1 MTSAR
6 KPPTVLKAAF
16 LSNPPKVAKGKRQE
30 FRDAATKGLAAR
42 VNDKGQVSFIYVGRF
57 PGGKGVDRRTIGIF
71 DEKAAALELDLQSKG
86 KDLPRPPAAMS
97 LARARAIAGE
107 WSTLIAMGIDP
118 AKHEGEI
125 AAERDR
131 RRQNTFAAVVE
142 DYLED
147 IPTRKRNRHAEQD
160 KREIRRELLE
170 RKDKDGKVWKNP
182 WASKPI
188 AEVTDADVA
197 ELIVAIRDGKHRER
211 AAPGQAYNTWG
222 HIKALFSWAMW
233 PERRQG
239 YGLTVNPV
247 AHLQPKHFKLSK
259 TASTRTL
266 TDDEIRA
273 YWAAAEDTPYPLG
286 QFYKLLLLTGQRKN
300 EVAGARRSEISD
312 NRQLWTVPS
321 ERFKS
326 GQEHIVPLSNDAMSL
341 IRDLPKFEGE
351 NSGECLF
358 STTNG
363 KKAIN
368 GFSRAKSALDE
379 AMLKK
384 LQETNPDAT
393 LPDWVF
399 HDIRRTVRTRL
410 SGLRINSEIAE
421 MVIGHGKTGLRR
433 VYDQHEYEP
442 EMREALERWA
452 AALRQMIAPEP
463 SPNVVTLDRKSA

>member
-1 MTSAR
+1 MAKKPKMLTDTWLRSA
-6 KPPTVLKAAF
+6 PKA
-16 LSNPPKVAKGKRQE
+16 LPGQRMDVSDPS
-30 FRDAATKGLAAR
+30 TKGLSLR
-42 VNDKGQVSFIYVGRF
+42 INDKGEVTFVYVGRF
-57 PGGKGVDRRTIGIF
+57 PGNSSTARRTLGTYDSNAHEI
-71 DEKAAALELDLQSKG
+71 EG
-86 KDLPRPPAAMS
+86 KLKQEGKELPRPPAVMS
-97 LARARAIAGE
+97 LVRARELAAE
-107 WSTLIAMGIDP
+107 WSTILAMGIDP
-118 AKHEGEI
+118 KDREQEI
-125 AAERDR
+125 AAARHR

-142 DYLED
+142 DYLKD
-147 IPTRKRNRHAEQD
+147 IPTRKRNRHVDQD

-170 RKDKDGKVWKNP
+170 REDKDGTIWKNS

-188 AEVTDADVA
+188 AEVIDADVG
-197 ELIVAIRDGKHRER
+197 ELIAAIRDGKNRAK
-211 AAPGQAYNTWG
+211 AAPGQAYNVLG
-222 HIKALFSWAMW
+222 HIKAIFSWAMW

-247 AHLQPKHFKLSK
+247 AHLQPKFFKLSK
-259 TASTRTL
+259 TAGTRTL

-273 YWAAAEDTPYPLG
+273 YWAAAEETPYPLG
-286 QFYKLLLLTGQRKN
+286 PFYKLLLLTGQRKN

-326 GQEHIVPLSNDAMSL
+326 GQEHIVPLSKDAMSL
-341 IRDLPKFEGE
+341 IRDLPKFEGDDA
-351 NSGECLF
+351 GDCLF

-384 LQETNPDAT
+384 LRETNPDAI

-410 SGLRINSEIAE
+410 SGLRVNSEIAE
-421 MVIGHGKTGLRR
+421 MVIGHGKTGIER
-433 VYDQHEYEP
+433 VYNHHEYEP
-442 EMREALERWA
+442 EMRDALERWA
-452 AALRQMIAPEP
+452 ATLRRIVAPEP
-463 SPNVVTLDRKSA
+463 PENILTLERKSA